1 MNTEEPPSA
10 DSSAHSQQK
19 QGSAASV
26 CSAFMNAFNEL
37 GRVMSPPE
45 NAERHFREARKQALM
60 GLRELIDNRIQEMS
74 RAETKG
80 TRVVA
85 D

>member
-1 MNTEEPPSA
+1 MNPEETVNNSK
-10 DSSAHSQQK
+10 SSQA
-19 QGSAASV
+19 SAASI
-26 CSAFMNAFNEL
+26 CSAFLNAFNEL
-37 GRVMSPPE
+37 GRVMTPPE
-45 NAERHFREARKQALM
+45 NVECHFREARKQALM

-80 TRVVA
+80 TRIVA

>member
-1 MNTEEPPSA
+1 MA
-10 DSSAHSQQK
+10 
-19 QGSAASV
+19 
-26 CSAFMNAFNEL
+26 
-37 GRVMSPPE
+37 PPE

-80 TRVVA
+80 ARVPV

>member
-1 MNTEEPPSA
+1 MNPEEP
-10 DSSAHSQQK
+10 SSNSKSNQA
-19 QGSAASV
+19 SAASV

-37 GRVMSPPE
+37 GRVMAPPE

-80 TRVVA
+80 ARVPV